1 MNGIFG
7 WKELNI
13 NNFSKLQSFNEHKG
27 ASCKDE
33 KSLEKNKH
41 RQERLSFVFAKQ
53 QQTHLSNFLKRC
65 SLRDRPLVQ
74 VPVLINLTFVT
85 WL

>member
-1 MNGIFG
+1 LDEKSLTSTTFQNCR
-7 WKELNI
+7 
-13 NNFSKLQSFNEHKG
+13 
-27 ASCKDE
+27 ASTNTRGRRAKTK